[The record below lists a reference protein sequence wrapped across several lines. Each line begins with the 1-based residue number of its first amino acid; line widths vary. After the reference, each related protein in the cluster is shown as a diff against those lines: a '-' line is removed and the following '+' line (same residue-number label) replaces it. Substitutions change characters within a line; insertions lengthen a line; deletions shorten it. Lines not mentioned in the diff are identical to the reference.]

1 MGINVLNFQNFRD
14 HSDRRMLAFIMIMM
28 TIKKMRNINQTI
40 DLVSTSE
47 EAEIM
52 PNGGR
57 YDKEKSITPGH
68 SDHRKDPSGRELKR

>member
-1 MGINVLNFQNFRD
+1 MPAFR
-14 HSDRRMLAFIMIMM
+14 MIMM
-28 TIKKMRNINQTI
+28 TIKRTRNLNQTI

-68 SDHRKDPSGRELKR
+68 SDHQKDPSGRENFIIEWLDRQVVSAAAPKL

>member
-1 MGINVLNFQNFRD
+1 MGINVLIFQNFRD
-14 HSDRRMLAFIMIMM
+14 HPDRGMPVFRMIMM
-28 TIKKMRNINQTI
+28 TIKRTRIVNQTI

-47 EAEIM
+47 EAEII

-68 SDHRKDPSGRELKR
+68 SDLWKDPSGRELKR

>member
-1 MGINVLNFQNFRD
+1 MGQKRGEDSTI
-14 HSDRRMLAFIMIMM
+14 IM
-28 TIKKMRNINQTI
+28 TIKRRRNLNQTI

-57 YDKEKSITPGH
+57 YDK
-68 SDHRKDPSGRELKR
+68 